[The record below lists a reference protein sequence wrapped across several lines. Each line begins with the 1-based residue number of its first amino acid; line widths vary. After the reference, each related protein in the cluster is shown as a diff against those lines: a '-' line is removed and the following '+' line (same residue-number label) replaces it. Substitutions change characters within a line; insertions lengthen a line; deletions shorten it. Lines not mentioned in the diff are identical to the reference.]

1 MGLLKKE
8 ISQEFIVVPDNK
20 KNQIVFKWPDVSI
33 RRFSKAIVNADEI
46 ALFVNTGQVI
56 GVMPPGRHDVDAQE
70 LPFLGSII
78 DHFTGDKAYRAELYF
93 VATREFVG
101 NTFGGRIDNVQD
113 PQTGMLVTLRVFG
126 DYSVRV
132 MDPVAMITNL
142 TGTVDVA
149 NNEAITLWVAD
160 QLLKVMRTDVT
171 RQIVRNGWPVLGLAA
186 FIPEIEQAVI
196 QAGNVQLETYGL
208 AIVRMGNFDINLTE
222 EDEDNLKGFSKD
234 TAYSRLAGG
243 FQQYAAGEALLGA
256 GEGLAKGGG
265 AAGNAFL
272 GVGMGLGQQMSQPPQ
287 QQGPVPPNAPGFP
300 GGGPG
305 FSPAGGGGAMPVV
318 CPSCNTPNTAGAKFC
333 SSCGSSLAPPT
344 VSCPSCNTENP
355 AAAKFCSS
363 CGSSMEPP

>member
-1 MGLLKKE
+1 MGLLKRE
-8 ISQEFIVVPDNK
+8 ISREFIAVPDERK
-20 KNQIVFKWPDVSI
+20 SQIVFKWPDVNI
-33 RRFSKAIVNADEI
+33 RRFSKAIVDADEL
-46 ALFVNTGQVI
+46 ALFLNTGQVV
-56 GVMPPGRHDVDAQE
+56 GVMPPGRHEVDASE
-70 LPFLGSII
+70 LPFLGAVI
-78 DHFTGDKAYRAELYF
+78 DHFTDGNAYRVELYF

-126 DYSVRV
+126 DYSLRV

-171 RQIVRNGWPVLGLAA
+171 RQIVRLGCPVLGVAA

-196 QAGNVQLETYGL
+196 QAGSVQLETYGL
-208 AIVRMGNFDINLTE
+208 AIVRMGNFDINLAE

-287 QQGPVPPNAPGFP
+287 QQGPVPPNAPGFA
-300 GGGPG
+300 GGGQG
-305 FSPAGGGGAMPVV
+305 FSPQGGGAP
-318 CPSCNTPNTAGAKFC
+318 A
-333 SSCGSSLAPPT
+333 T
-344 VSCPSCNTENP
+344 VAC
-355 AAAKFCSS
+355 
-363 CGSSMEPP
+363 